1 MALLTKKRNPLLSDT
16 GLQLLNY
23 RIEQEELSARLYLS
37 MSMWLNDNGYQGAAK
52 KWKQYSDEEMSH
64 ANWARE
70 YLLAMGVQPSTPALA
85 QMKQTFGGLP
95 EIINMSYNH
104 EITVTKQCKEMA
116 ASAQKEGDYL
126 LYQLAFKY
134 LGEQVEEHEKMQD
147 LVDKL
152 EAFGTDKIALRLLD
166 EELGK

>member
-1 MALLTKKRNPLLSDT
+1 MALLLKKRNPLLSDT
-16 GLQLLNY
+16 GVQILNY

-37 MSMWLNDNGYQGAAK
+37 MSMWLNDNGYVGAAK
-52 KWKQYSDEEMSH
+52 RWKQYSDEEILHS
-64 ANWARE
+64 NWARE

-95 EIINMSYNH
+95 DIIHMSYNH

-126 LYQLAFKY
+126 LYQFAFKY
-134 LGEQVEEHEKMQD
+134 LSEQVEEHEKMQD

>member
-1 MALLTKKRNPLLSDT
+1 MALLTKKRNPLLSDA
-16 GLQLLNY
+16 GVQILNY

-37 MSMWLNDNGYQGAAK
+37 MSMWLNDNGYVGAAK
-52 KWKQYSDEEMSH
+52 KWKQYSDEEMAHS
-64 ANWARE
+64 NWAKE

-85 QMKQTFGGLP
+85 QMKQ
-95 EIINMSYNH
+95 
-104 EITVTKQCKEMA
+104 CKEMA

-126 LYQLAFKY
+126 LYQFAFKY
-134 LGEQVEEHEKMQD
+134 LSEQVEEHQKMQD
-147 LVDKL
+147 LVDRL